1 MKKFLNWLLFIFTF
15 GGPIAEE
22 AIKESIFYKYDVSGR
37 LINEKCYEGNNFKYD
52 Y

>member
-22 AIKESIFYKYDVSGR
+22 AIKENIFNSQHTG
-37 LINEKCYEGNNFKYD
+37 EKI
-52 Y
+52 